1 MFKQTI
7 NYFSDEL
14 WQKHTQTEENQLKRY
29 ALRYLK
35 VFILSSQGF
44 IKDHGSLRAS
54 ALTLYTLLSIVPVF
68 AMLFGIA
75 KGFGFE
81 TILKNR
87 LLEQVPEQNT
97 MVLQLIE
104 MAQNM
109 LDSTKGG
116 VVAGI
121 GVVVLFFTVL
131 KVISY
136 IEDSFNHIWK
146 VKKPRAIGRKLS
158 DYLSMMLLAP
168 LMIIAASSISVFVQT
183 KLESLIN
190 SIALPGTVAALQ
202 LLSYLPIL
210 ILWGLFSFIF
220 IFMPNTTVS
229 YRSGFFAGIIS
240 GTIYQAVLYVYVA
253 LQIGVSSYNAI
264 YGSFAALPLFLVW
277 LQITWVIV
285 LFGSELSFFHQN
297 IELYQFNQKY
307 KNLNFSSKTKL
318 AQHIMQTI
326 ITRFSQIDKKSYTP
340 EQLSLELHIPIS
352 IVQLILNELVEC
364 QLLSTIN
371 NSDTQELSYQ
381 PARNISL
388 ISDELIA
395 QSLNDNGESYA
406 IHLNQ

>member
-1 MFKQTI
+1 MLKQTI
-7 NYFSDEL
+7 NYFSEEL
-14 WQKHTQTEENQLKRY
+14 WQKHTQTEEHQLKRH

-183 KLESLIN
+183 KLESIIN

-210 ILWGLFSFIF
+210 ILWG
-220 IFMPNTTVS
+220 
-229 YRSGFFAGIIS
+229 
-240 GTIYQAVLYVYVA
+240 
-253 LQIGVSSYNAI
+253 
-264 YGSFAALPLFLVW
+264 
-277 LQITWVIV
+277 
-285 LFGSELSFFHQN
+285 
-297 IELYQFNQKY
+297 
-307 KNLNFSSKTKL
+307 
-318 AQHIMQTI
+318 
-326 ITRFSQIDKKSYTP
+326 
-340 EQLSLELHIPIS
+340 
-352 IVQLILNELVEC
+352 
-364 QLLSTIN
+364 
-371 NSDTQELSYQ
+371 
-381 PARNISL
+381 
-388 ISDELIA
+388 
-395 QSLNDNGESYA
+395 
-406 IHLNQ
+406 